1 VGQEAAAQIPVHAVL
16 QWLAGL
22 IQALQL
28 RWAHRPEPHPLPQPC
43 VAHRPRRDGPASAP
57 LPPPPPTTVSV
68 DTMEL
73 VPVES
78 APASALV
85 ASVAVVPAVAARE
98 DGDDSG
104 VLDLRLFLMGM
115 DGRCVLMELDSRVLC
130 SSSAFFASMAPRDCT
145 VADGKRIDVD
155 RVENLE
161 AFQAAVELMYEPDP
175 VRWLARSCVSRAID
189 VLEVKQEPTHLS

>member
-1 VGQEAAAQIPVHAVL
+1 
-16 QWLAGL
+16 
-22 IQALQL
+22 
-28 RWAHRPEPHPLPQPC
+28 
-43 VAHRPRRDGPASAP
+43 
-57 LPPPPPTTVSV
+57 
-68 DTMEL
+68 MEL

-115 DGRCVLMELDSRVLC
+115 DGRSVLMELDSRVLC

-161 AFQAAVELMYEPDP
+161 AVELMYEPDP